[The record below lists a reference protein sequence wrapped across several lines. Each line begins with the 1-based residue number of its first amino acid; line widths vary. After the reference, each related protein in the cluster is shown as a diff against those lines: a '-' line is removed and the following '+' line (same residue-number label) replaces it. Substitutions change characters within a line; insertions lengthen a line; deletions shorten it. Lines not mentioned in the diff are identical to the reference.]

1 MAFQMSFACRAKSRV
16 ALTTL
21 SYTQGSSCAALHAP
35 GFKSVIFTPNVP
47 LPRFVSKLDC
57 LALPGLRDQQIAL
70 YSGLINR
77 GKAATFST
85 SAAASSTFF
94 QPIGGNPFLS
104 NRRTL
109 LSRPGLWALLGA
121 FGLSVVTASLH
132 SSSLLAMTS
141 GASTVDLDSPDTD
154 WKEAK
159 KVLLSATQQQRQAMC
174 RVSGVLHLKSIPIWT
189 PSGQVTEKPLYQV
202 NEALNSKVS
211 LLRGDITRLEVDA
224 VVNAVDGS
232 IHRGAGPLLKKEC
245 ATLGGC
251 ETGQAKITGAYGLPA
266 KHVIHTVGPIA
277 QGGVSQ
283 RERDALRSCYRSCLE
298 VGAQNQLRTVAFP
311 CISTGVYGYPP
322 GEAVDVALSVV
333 REYLQEKHA
342 QLDRVVFCVFLKSDE
357 ELYQARLPLYFPR
370 GESPNAEP
378 CVLSH
383 RTQHPPAPLS
393 ALSHNMLHRHSTAQ
407 PSRSCKTALQDTA
420 TRCPR
425 LMGLLH
431 PARILFSRTGSRWA

>member
-224 VVNAVDGS
+224 VVNA
-232 IHRGAGPLLKKEC
+232 ANKTL
-245 ATLGGC
+245 LGG
-251 ETGQAKITGAYGLPA
+251 GGD
-266 KHVIHTVGPIA
+266 VIHTVGPIA

-370 GESPNAEP
+370 GPQMKSK
-378 CVLSH
+378 L
-383 RTQHPPAPLS
+383 
-393 ALSHNMLHRHSTAQ
+393 
-407 PSRSCKTALQDTA
+407 
-420 TRCPR
+420 
-425 LMGLLH
+425 
-431 PARILFSRTGSRWA
+431 